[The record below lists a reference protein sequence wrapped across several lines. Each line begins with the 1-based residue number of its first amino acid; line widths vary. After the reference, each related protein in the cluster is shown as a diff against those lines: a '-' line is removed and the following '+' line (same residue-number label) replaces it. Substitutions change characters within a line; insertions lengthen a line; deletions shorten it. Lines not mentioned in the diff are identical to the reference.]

1 VSDSHLE
8 GLCLSAY
15 TILLL
20 ATTISESDKLDCGRI
35 VICLDGA
42 VRGLMSLECVEGR
55 WGLET
60 LIVSELYLIPLR
72 LLVSTTKRELLEW
85 F

>member
-8 GLCLSAY
+8 GLRLSAY

-20 ATTISESDKLDCGRI
+20 ATTISESDKLDCGR
-35 VICLDGA
+35 VVVCLDG
-42 VRGLMSLECVEGR
+42 VVGGLMSLECVERR
-55 WGLET
+55 WSLET
-60 LIVSELYLIPLR
+60 LVVSELYLIPLR
-72 LLVSTTKRELLEW
+72 LSVSTTRRGLLEW